1 MTLTL
6 VCFTIIEKMVFQNCK
21 TFWNII
27 ILLITNLHKSIL
39 QLECKIVKV
48 TIEKNRKN
56 TIQLCN
62 KKLGLLKNFEN
73 NLRR

>member
-27 ILLITNLHKSIL
+27 ILCITNLHKSIL

-48 TIEKNRKN
+48 TIEFF
-56 TIQLCN
+56 
-62 KKLGLLKNFEN
+62 LG
-73 NLRR
+73 R